1 MNFGAISDGCL
12 LVGGKL
18 TLIGVRVIPLEA
30 EVRNVVVHGEATG
43 AAGVV
48 PLVIDSGVQI
58 TLPVFSDV
66 VVFFE
71 GIFKVVGMAFTYLFN
86 TKVVDN

>member
-1 MNFGAISDGCL
+1 MNFGAISDWCV
-12 LVGGKL
+12 LVGGN
-18 TLIGVRVIPLEA
+18 LIILWVGLIPLE
-30 EVRNVVVHGEATG
+30 VKVGNIVVYGYATG
-43 AAGVV
+43 ALGVV

-71 GIFKVVGMAFTYLFN
+71 GIFKVVGMGFP
-86 TKVVDN
+86 